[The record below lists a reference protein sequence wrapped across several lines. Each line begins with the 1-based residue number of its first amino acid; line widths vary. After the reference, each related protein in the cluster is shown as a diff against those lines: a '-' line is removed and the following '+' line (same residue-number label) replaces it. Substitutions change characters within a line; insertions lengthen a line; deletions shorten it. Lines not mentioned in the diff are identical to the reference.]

1 MQTKIINYTRR
12 FRYNEPLK
20 NINKIEKYKKL
31 NMVEHK
37 TDINSMTEH
46 KTDMNN
52 TKIEKYKKV
61 NMMKHKTDIN
71 ITKIGKDKKT
81 EQNLYRG
88 IQN

>member
-31 NMVEHK
+31 NMREHK
-37 TDINSMTEH
+37 M
-46 KTDMNN
+46 DMN
-52 TKIEKYKKV
+52 IA
-61 NMMKHKTDIN
+61 
-71 ITKIGKDKKT
+71 KIGKYKKT
-81 EQNLYRG
+81 EQHFYHG